1 MGITFDRSEFNA
13 DITSKMDDIRENYLD
28 DGEGD
33 DVAFAYTVAAV
44 FEGEDILS
52 DENSFIYT
60 DGANDH
66 GVDFTLR
73 AMMATRSI
81 NANRAIWIIIQ
92 REKCLTQHLLMSCKK
107 LLSLLLRIM
116 MLVRTP
122 V

>member
-66 GVDFTLR
+66 GVDFYIARDDGYTFY
-73 AMMATRSI
+73 
-81 NANRAIWIIIQ
+81 Q
-92 REKCLTQHLLMSCKK
+92 CKSCNLDNYPEGK
-107 LLSLLLRIM
+107 
-116 MLVRTP
+116 VFDATP
-122 V
+122 VN